1 MPITVEVLSIIDS
14 PNGEGIVDCVFL
26 FRLLS
31 LAGRITPTRANTRR
45 LVSQEPISP
54 PASQMERSSGPPDG
68 SAVLHGVS
76 TVNVDF
82 IYLFI
87 YNVYICRYISVFL
100 FIYVFLAILIR
111 VVS

>member
-26 FRLLS
+26 FRLLF